1 MEINL
6 NFASQSTF
14 ICSYMEKQNEDLKVI
29 REMMEKST
37 KFLSLSGLSGVSAG
51 ITALIGGLFAYFY
64 ITKARLESGTLTTS
78 NILYL
83 SFGALSVLIVAFC
96 LAIYFSRRKAHKRNQ
111 KLMNKATLYTLYNLA
126 IPLITGGIISL
137 IMILRGTAE
146 FVVPIT
152 LIFYGLALVNASK
165 YTFEEVH
172 YLGITE
178 IVIGLLAAVFVN
190 NGLIF
195 WILGFGVCH
204 ILYGII
210 LYRKYER
217 K

>member
-1 MEINL
+1 
-6 NFASQSTF
+6 
-14 ICSYMEKQNEDLKVI
+14 MEKQHEDLKAI

-51 ITALIGGLFAYFY
+51 VTALIGGIFAHYY
-64 ITKARLESGTLTTS
+64 IYRAHLENGMLTST
-78 NILYL
+78 NILIL
-83 SFGALSVLIVAFC
+83 SLGALLVMVIAFA
-96 LAIYFSRRKAHKRNQ
+96 LAVYFSRRKARLKNQ
-111 KLMNKATLYTLYNLA
+111 KLMNKATLYSLYNLA

-137 IMILRGTAE
+137 IMILRGSAE
-146 FVVPIT
+146 YVVPIT

-178 IVIGLLAAVFVN
+178 IVIGILAAIFIN
-190 NGLIF
+190 EGLIF
-195 WILGFGVCH
+195 WILGFGICH
-204 ILYGII
+204 ILYGTI
-210 LYRKYER
+210 LYRKYEL

>member
-1 MEINL
+1 
-6 NFASQSTF
+6 
-14 ICSYMEKQNEDLKVI
+14 
-29 REMMEKST
+29 
-37 KFLSLSGLSGVSAG
+37 
-51 ITALIGGLFAYFY
+51 
-64 ITKARLESGTLTTS
+64 
-78 NILYL
+78 
-83 SFGALSVLIVAFC
+83 
-96 LAIYFSRRKAHKRNQ
+96 
-111 KLMNKATLYTLYNLA
+111 MNKATLYTLYNLA

>member
-1 MEINL
+1 
-6 NFASQSTF
+6 
-14 ICSYMEKQNEDLKVI
+14 
-29 REMMEKST
+29 MMEKST
-37 KFLSLSGLSGVSAG
+37 KFLSLSGLSGISAG
-51 ITALIGGLFAYFY
+51 ITALIGGIVAHFY
-64 ITKARLESGTLTTS
+64 IANSRAEHGSLIPT
-78 NILYL
+78 NIWVL
-83 SFGALSVLIVAFC
+83 SLGALLVLIVAFA
-96 LAIYFSRRKAHKRNQ
+96 LAVYFSRRKARLKNQ
-111 KLMNKATLYTLYNLA
+111 KFMNKATLNTLYNLA
-126 IPLITGGIISL
+126 VPLITGGVISV
-137 IMILRGTAE
+137 IMILRDGAE

-178 IVIGLLAAVFVN
+178 IIIGVLAAVFIN
-190 NGLIF
+190 SGLIF

-210 LYRKYER
+210 LYRKYEL

>member
-1 MEINL
+1 
-6 NFASQSTF
+6 
-14 ICSYMEKQNEDLKVI
+14 MEKQHEDLKVI

-51 ITALIGGLFAYFY
+51 ITAIIGGVFAHFY
-64 ITKARLESGTLTTS
+64 IAKARLENGSLNTD
-78 NILYL
+78 NILFL
-83 SFGALSVLIVAFC
+83 SFGALLVLIIAFS
-96 LAIYFSRRKAHKRNQ
+96 LAAYFSHRKARRKNQ
-111 KLMNKATLYTLYNLA
+111 RLMNKATLYTLYNLA
-126 IPLITGGIISL
+126 VPLITGGIISL

-178 IVIGLLAAVFVN
+178 IIIGILAAIFIN

-195 WILGFGVCH
+195 WIIGFGVCH

-210 LYRKYER
+210 LYRKYEL